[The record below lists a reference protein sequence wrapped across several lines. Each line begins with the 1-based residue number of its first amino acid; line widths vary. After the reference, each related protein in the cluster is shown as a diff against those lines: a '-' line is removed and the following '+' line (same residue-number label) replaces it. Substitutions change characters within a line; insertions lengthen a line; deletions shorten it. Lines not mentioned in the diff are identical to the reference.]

1 MCGRVLAGRATSE
14 PVAETAGLYGETAMN
29 PQNFS
34 ATFFRNGTT
43 MVIFERID
51 DPQGE
56 FGEFGVPAPAPAPPV
71 PAPAVLA
78 PAPIV
83 QAGIILARV
92 HRIDE
97 DVHAFVRD
105 VEVGEETLVVN
116 PTLIAE
122 EWTDDE
128 GVLDDA
134 VDDAIG
140 GVEDAEANADVQV
153 GLQDSA
159 PLENPSTSSV
169 SITPAGQLETATAS
183 EELHITLETGQLET
197 ASEEMQMI
205 LDQISRPAP
214 GVDTKF
220 TATMGSFAVA
230 TPQLASECG
239 YSTTTPMVVSVHN
252 RLLEPALEAVNRPQ
266 MAARVLEKA
275 DGEGEEEPV
284 RKRQVVEKDPA
295 STL

>member
-1 MCGRVLAGRATSE
+1 M
-14 PVAETAGLYGETAMN
+14 
-29 PQNFS
+29 
-34 ATFFRNGTT
+34 TFA
-43 MVIFERID
+43 
-51 DPQGE
+51 
-56 FGEFGVPAPAPAPPV
+56 APAPAPPV

-78 PAPIV
+78 PAPVV

-105 VEVGEETLVVN
+105 VQVGEETLVVN
-116 PTLIAE
+116 PILTAE

-128 GVLDDA
+128 GVL
-134 VDDAIG
+134 DDAIG
-140 GVEDAEANADVQV
+140 GVEDAEANADHVQV
-153 GLQDSA
+153 GLQDST

-183 EELHITLETGQLET
+183 EELHTGQLET

-205 LDQISRPAP
+205 LDQISRPAPP

-284 RKRQVVEKDPA
+284 RKRQLVEKDPA
-295 STL
+295 STP